1 MRQATGS
8 NTPQS
13 GNKVSIQLSLDGHS
27 FSVPALSELP
37 AGEAPVTVEL
47 LLPGTMLVPGELFD
61 AERGAEMLAA
71 NGMPPTAEESVV
83 ASDPEAEFVA
93 VTAIN
98 REALRQVEEKLGD
111 RARFT
116 TPLLHTPAN
125 TAKTVW
131 MSRRAGLLY
140 IKVYDGGELQLA
152 EAIPAATDTDAA
164 YFFERLDGC
173 FLLNCGRQP
182 ESGAQTA
189 RQTIQTDDM
198 RIVSG
203 KYRGRAIN
211 PPKNLRARPT
221 TDFAKEN
228 LFNVLGNLLDFEEC
242 DVLDLFAGTGSISY
256 EFASRGAR
264 SVTAVEINA
273 VHHDFIRRTAA
284 LLGIENF
291 YPVKANV
298 FLYLKSCA
306 KQFDVIFS
314 DAPYDLEGSEQVV
327 KLVLERGL
335 LRPGGILI
343 FEHSKKM
350 DFSDLDEFW
359 QLRSYGSVQF
369 SFFKKP

>member
-1 MRQATGS
+1 MRVITG
-8 NTPQS
+8 
-13 GNKVSIQLSLDGHS
+13 
-27 FSVPALSELP
+27 
-37 AGEAPVTVEL
+37 
-47 LLPGTMLVPGELFD
+47 
-61 AERGAEMLAA
+61 
-71 NGMPPTAEESVV
+71 
-83 ASDPEAEFVA
+83 
-93 VTAIN
+93 
-98 REALRQVEEKLGD
+98 
-111 RARFT
+111 
-116 TPLLHTPAN
+116 
-125 TAKTVW
+125 
-131 MSRRAGLLY
+131 
-140 IKVYDGGELQLA
+140 
-152 EAIPAATDTDAA
+152 
-164 YFFERLDGC
+164 
-173 FLLNCGRQP
+173 
-182 ESGAQTA
+182 TA
-189 RQTIQTDDM
+189 R
-198 RIVSG
+198 
-203 KYRGRAIN
+203 GRR
-211 PPKNLRARPT
+211 LREPEGMATRPT
-221 TDFAKEN
+221 TDNVKESMFN
-228 LFNVLGNLLDFEEC
+228 LIQFDIEGRR
-242 DVLDLFAGTGSISY
+242 VLDLFAGTGSISY

-369 SFFKKP
+369 SFLKKP